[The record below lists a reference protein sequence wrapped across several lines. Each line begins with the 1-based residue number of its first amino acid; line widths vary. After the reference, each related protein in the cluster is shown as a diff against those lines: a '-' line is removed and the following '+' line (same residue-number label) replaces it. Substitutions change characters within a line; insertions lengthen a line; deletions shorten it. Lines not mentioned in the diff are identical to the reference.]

1 MVVDYANFH
10 KRADR
15 TKYIFEKFEKYLG
28 GNVLDV
34 GCDEALLK
42 TLLTPDIKY
51 TGIDVAGKPDI
62 LLDLEKVKRLPFDDS
77 TFDCVICSDVLEH
90 LDNLYFMFSE
100 LIRVT
105 RGYVIMSWPNAWSG
119 ARLSIWRGEG
129 VFKHYG
135 LPPEKTADR
144 HKWFFNLTE
153 AEHFV
158 RCNIAKNDALELV
171 EERITEKPR
180 LAVLRAIRRLIYP
193 QQHRYLNRYAHTLWT
208 VFRKNIRS

>member
-10 KRADR
+10 QRADR
-15 TKYIFEKFEKYLG
+15 TKYIFEKFKKYFG
-28 GNVLDV
+28 ANVLDV
-34 GCDEALLK
+34 GCDEAALK
-42 TLLTPDIKY
+42 TLAHNIKY

-62 LLDLEKVKRLPFDDS
+62 VLDLEKIERLPFDDS

-90 LDNLYFMFSE
+90 LDNLHFMFSE

-105 RGYVIMSWPNAWSG
+105 RGYVIVSWPNAWMA
-119 ARLSIWRGEG
+119 ARVPMRRGEG
-129 VFKHYG
+129 TFKHYG

-153 AEHFV
+153 AENFV
-158 RCNIAKNDALELV
+158 RCNVAKSDALELI

-180 LAVLRAIRRLIYP
+180 LAALRAMRRLRYP
-193 QQHRYLNRYAHTLWT
+193 QQWRYFNRYAHTLWT
-208 VFRKNIRS
+208 VLRKNARS

>member
-1 MVVDYANFH
+1 MVVDYANFY

-15 TKYIFEKFEKYLG
+15 TKYVFEKFEKYLG

-34 GCDEALLK
+34 GCDKAVLK
-42 TLLTPDIKY
+42 TLLAPNIKY

-62 LLDLEKVKRLPFDDS
+62 LLDLEKIERLPFDDS
-77 TFDCVICSDVLEH
+77 SFDCVICSDVLEH
-90 LDNLYFMFSE
+90 LDNLYFMFAE

-105 RGYVIMSWPNAWSG
+105 RGYVIVSWPNGWAG
-119 ARLSIWRGEG
+119 ARMSIWRGEG
-129 VFKHYG
+129 AFKHYG

-153 AEHFV
+153 AENFV
-158 RCNIAKNDALELV
+158 RCNVAKSDALELV

-180 LAVLRAIRRLIYP
+180 LVALRAMRRLLYP
-193 QQHRYLNRYAHTLWT
+193 QQQRYFNRYAHTLWT
-208 VFRKNIRS
+208 VLRKNVRG